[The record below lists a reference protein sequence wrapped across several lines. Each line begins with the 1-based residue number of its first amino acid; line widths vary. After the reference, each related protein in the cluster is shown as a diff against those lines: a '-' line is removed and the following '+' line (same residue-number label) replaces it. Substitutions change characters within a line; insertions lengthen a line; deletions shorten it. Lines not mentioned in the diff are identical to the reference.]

1 MAVSLNSVIGFNSSL
16 PTKNWH
22 DTKSLAISTA
32 AFPNSVAMFGSSSK
46 LQLSWR
52 NSASIPSVADSD
64 QLATDTN
71 DTEQLKEASSA
82 VSSDQNRTPT
92 KRSPLTARERLKAA
106 RVLSRN
112 AGSKPSKQALGK
124 NVIDALRESDK
135 GRKRSRLPEAPT
147 NMLDDSK
154 RGLSKPGWTFDF
166 PGGSDLLV
174 IAFSF
179 VFISTVMF
187 ATTFVVWK
195 VGAIH
200 FNEY

>member
-1 MAVSLNSVIGFNSSL
+1 M
-16 PTKNWH
+16 
-22 DTKSLAISTA
+22 
-32 AFPNSVAMFGSSSK
+32 
-46 LQLSWR
+46 
-52 NSASIPSVADSD
+52 
-64 QLATDTN
+64 
-71 DTEQLKEASSA
+71 
-82 VSSDQNRTPT
+82 
-92 KRSPLTARERLKAA
+92 
-106 RVLSRN
+106 
-112 AGSKPSKQALGK
+112 GK

-147 NMLDDSK
+147 NMLDDAK

-174 IAFSF
+174 IVFSF

-187 ATTFVVWK
+187 ATTYVVWK